1 MNFLSRIDK
10 DITLLLD
17 NLPVG
22 IIRFNNERKCI
33 YANKFVINLF
43 GIKAP
48 YNFEN
53 MDVLYMNAI
62 REDHRETEREVCCN
76 FRKTNTECQTT
87 VQIFNKSLNE
97 YRWMINKRT
106 FINSEDPNVTDSFMF
121 TLQDV
126 NENKL
131 LEIQLRNETLRAEE
145 AYNHKSI
152 FLANMSHEI
161 RTPLNGIIGMLTLLE
176 DTKLTTDQQDYI
188 AMVKECSFNL
198 MTIINDILDYSKLEV
213 GKISLDI
220 KSMNLRECFES
231 TNDIILSKVYEK
243 SLEYTFSIDPT
254 IPEYIY
260 GDGNRI
266 KQILL
271 NLLSNSIKFTDSGSI
286 DVNVKKIS
294 YNDCIMLKETH
305 SSGDVKQCNY
315 NVISSIKLPETEREI
330 DLYDNTYG
338 KVNFNDKLY
347 LRFDIIDT
355 GCGIHHSDKIKLFK
369 SFSQV
374 DNHITSKIYQGTGLG
389 LAISKELVELMGGF
403 IWLDWSEIGTLP
415 GSRFSFV
422 LPTIE
427 SKDIVNNI
435 HDKSER
441 VLKDANV
448 LIVDDNLH
456 NRISLTGMI
465 TKWGMRPHAFSNAE
479 EALHFTRLTKFDI
492 GLIDICMP
500 KTDGPSFASKLRE
513 QVEFN
518 NMEFP
523 LVALSSLGDK
533 LSSNSKYF
541 KTHLIKP
548 IKESKLKKICI
559 ELLQKRIINEE
570 ESSCNNTKNNI
581 VLDKYIIQNDLSE
594 LKSNVRIL
602 LAEDVYINQKVVVSF
617 LNKMGFD
624 NIQVVDNGQQCVNI
638 AKNNDFDI
646 ILLDIRMPVMN
657 GEVVLQELDKFY
669 SRSSKRRPYIVA
681 VTAYCLREDRTKYL
695 NMGFNDY
702 IPKPITIDDLSRCLN
717 NFIETLLHN

>member
-1 MNFLSRIDK
+1 
-10 DITLLLD
+10 
-17 NLPVG
+17 
-22 IIRFNNERKCI
+22 
-33 YANKFVINLF
+33 
-43 GIKAP
+43 
-48 YNFEN
+48 
-53 MDVLYMNAI
+53 
-62 REDHRETEREVCCN
+62 
-76 FRKTNTECQTT
+76 
-87 VQIFNKSLNE
+87 
-97 YRWMINKRT
+97 
-106 FINSEDPNVTDSFMF
+106 
-121 TLQDV
+121 
-126 NENKL
+126 
-131 LEIQLRNETLRAEE
+131 
-145 AYNHKSI
+145 
-152 FLANMSHEI
+152 
-161 RTPLNGIIGMLTLLE
+161 
-176 DTKLTTDQQDYI
+176 
-188 AMVKECSFNL
+188 
-198 MTIINDILDYSKLEV
+198 V

-220 KSMNLRECFES
+220 KSMNLRECLES

-243 SLEYTFSIDPT
+243 SLEYTFTIDNT

-260 GDGNRI
+260 GDTNRI

-271 NLLSNSIKFTDSGSI
+271 NLLSNSIKFTDRGSI
-286 DVNVKKIS
+286 NISVQGVSYSDCIILKDAHSTGDTKQYS
-294 YNDCIMLKETH
+294 YNMI
-305 SSGDVKQCNY
+305 N
-315 NVISSIKLPETEREI
+315 SIKLPEVEREI
-330 DLYDNTYG
+330 DLYDDAYER
-338 KVNFNDKLY
+338 VNFNDKLY

-355 GCGIHHSDKIKLFK
+355 GCGIHNSDKIKLFK

-403 IWLDWSEIGTLP
+403 IWLDFSEIGN

-427 SKDIVNNI
+427 SKDIANNV

-448 LIVDDNLH
+448 LILDDNLH

-465 TKWGMRPHAFSNAE
+465 TKWGMRPYAFSNAE
-479 EALHFTRLTKFDI
+479 EALHFTRLTNFDI

-518 NMEFP
+518 NREFP

-533 LSSNSKYF
+533 LASNSKYF

-559 ELLQKRIINEE
+559 ELLQKRIVIDEDVNLT
-570 ESSCNNTKNNI
+570 NKKNNI
-581 VLDKYIIQNDLSE
+581 ILDKYIIQNDLSE

-602 LAEDVYINQKVVVSF
+602 LAEDVYINQKVVISF

-624 NIQVVDNGQQCVNI
+624 NIRVVDNGQQCVNI

-646 ILLDIRMPVMN
+646 ILLDIRMPIMN
-657 GEVVLQELDKFY
+657 GEIVLQELDKFY

-717 NFIETLLHN
+717 HFIETILHN

>member
-1 MNFLSRIDK
+1 MNFLNRIDK

-22 IIRFNNERKCI
+22 IIRFNNAKKCI

-43 GIKAP
+43 GLEVP

-53 MDVLYMNAI
+53 MDTLYMNAI
-62 REDHRETEREVCCN
+62 HQDDKENEMDVCCN
-76 FRKTNTECQTT
+76 FTKTKMECQTT

-106 FINSEDPNVTDSFMF
+106 FIKSEEPNVTDSFMF

-176 DTKLTTDQQDYI
+176 DTKLTTDQYDYI
-188 AMVKECSFNL
+188 SMVKECSFNL

-220 KSMNLRECFES
+220 KSMNLRECLES

-243 SLEYTFSIDPT
+243 SLEYTFTIDNT

-260 GDGNRI
+260 GDTNRI

-271 NLLSNSIKFTDSGSI
+271 NLLSNSIKFTDRGSI
-286 DVNVKKIS
+286 NISVKNIS
-294 YNDCIMLKETH
+294 YSDCIILKDAH
-305 SSGDVKQCNY
+305 STGDTKQYSY
-315 NVISSIKLPETEREI
+315 NMINSIKLPEVEREI
-330 DLYDNTYG
+330 DLYDDAYER
-338 KVNFNDKLY
+338 VNFNDKLY

-355 GCGIHHSDKIKLFK
+355 GCGIHNSDKIKLFK

-403 IWLDWSEIGTLP
+403 IWLDWSEIGI

-427 SKDIVNNI
+427 SKDIANNV

-448 LIVDDNLH
+448 LILDDNLH

-465 TKWGMRPHAFSNAE
+465 TKWGMRPYAFSNAE
-479 EALHFTRLTKFDI
+479 EALHFTRLTNFDI

-518 NMEFP
+518 NREFP

-533 LSSNSKYF
+533 LASNSKYF

-559 ELLQKRIINEE
+559 ELLQKRVIINEDV
-570 ESSCNNTKNNI
+570 NLTNKKNNI
-581 VLDKYIIQNDLSE
+581 ILDKYIIQNDLSE

-602 LAEDVYINQKVVVSF
+602 LAEDVYINQKVVISF

-624 NIQVVDNGQQCVNI
+624 NIRVVDNGQQCVNI

-646 ILLDIRMPVMN
+646 ILLDIRMPIMN
-657 GEVVLQELDKFY
+657 GEIVLQELDKFY

-717 NFIETLLHN
+717 HFIETILHN

>member
-1 MNFLSRIDK
+1 MNFLNRIDK

-22 IIRFNNERKCI
+22 IIRFNNARKCI

-43 GIKAP
+43 GLKSP
-48 YNFEN
+48 YNLEN
-53 MDVLYMNAI
+53 MDTLYMNAI
-62 REDHRETEREVCCN
+62 HEDHKENERVVCCN
-76 FRKTNTECQTT
+76 FIKTNTECQTT
-87 VQIFNKSLNE
+87 MQIFNKSLNE
-97 YRWMINKRT
+97 YRWMINKGT
-106 FINSEDPNVTDSFMF
+106 FIKSEDPNVTDSFMF

-131 LEIQLRNETLRAEE
+131 LEIQLRNETLRSEE

-176 DTKLTTDQQDYI
+176 DTKLTTDQYDYI
-188 AMVKECSFNL
+188 SMVKECSFNL

-220 KSMNLRECFES
+220 KTMNLRECLES

-243 SLEYTFSIDPT
+243 SLEYTFTIDSN

-260 GDGNRI
+260 GDTNRI

-271 NLLSNSIKFTDSGSI
+271 NLLSNSIKFTDRGSI
-286 DVNVKKIS
+286 MIRVENIS
-294 YNDCIMLKETH
+294 YSDCIMLKDIH
-305 SSGDVKQCNY
+305 SGGDMKQYNY
-315 NVISSIKLPETEREI
+315 NVINSIKLPETEIENENDIYER
-330 DLYDNTYG
+330 
-338 KVNFNDKLY
+338 VNFNDKLY
-347 LRFDIIDT
+347 LRFDITDT
-355 GCGIHHSDKIKLFK
+355 GCGIHKSDMIKLFK

-374 DNHITSKIYQGTGLG
+374 DNRITSKIYQGTGLG
-389 LAISKELVELMGGF
+389 LAISRELVELMGGF
-403 IWLDWSEIGTLP
+403 IWLDWSEIGT
-415 GSRFSFV
+415 GSKFSFV

-427 SKDIVNNI
+427 SRDIDKNTQ
-435 HDKSER
+435 DKSER

-448 LIVDDNLH
+448 LIVDDNIH

-465 TKWGMRPHAFSNAE
+465 TKWGMRPHVFSNAE

-500 KTDGPSFASKLRE
+500 KTDGPSFAYKLRE

-518 NMEFP
+518 NKDFP
-523 LVALSSLGDK
+523 LIALSSLGDK
-533 LSSNSKYF
+533 LASNSKYF
-541 KTHLIKP
+541 KTLLIKP

-559 ELLQKRIINEE
+559 ELLQKRIINEDT
-570 ESSCNNTKNNI
+570 NVINKNTNMI
-581 VLDKYIIQNDLSE
+581 LDKYKIDSE

-602 LAEDVYINQKVVVSF
+602 LAEDVYINQKVVISF

-624 NIQVVDNGQQCVNI
+624 NTRVVDNGQQCLDV

-646 ILLDIRMPVMN
+646 ILLDIRMPIMN
-657 GEVVLQELDKFY
+657 GEIVLQELDKFY
-669 SRSSKRRPYIVA
+669 SKSSKRRPYIVA
-681 VTAYCLREDRTKYL
+681 VTAYCLREDKTRYL

-702 IPKPITIDDLSRCLN
+702 IPKPITIDDLSRCFN
-717 NFIETLLHN
+717 NFIETILHN